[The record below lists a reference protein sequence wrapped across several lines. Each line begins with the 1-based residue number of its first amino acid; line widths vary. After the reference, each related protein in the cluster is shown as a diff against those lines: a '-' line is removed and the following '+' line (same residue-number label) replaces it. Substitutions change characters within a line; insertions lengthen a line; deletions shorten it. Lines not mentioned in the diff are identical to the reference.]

1 MLLQRATLDPNL
13 WAFGQTTGDG
23 AGSIPAA
30 VRRGIRGRYEN
41 KCAFCGEAEYSD
53 AELDSRVQP
62 KLSCAHLAPRA
73 GYFHTG
79 FANKFDVNSMRNFI
93 LLCGSHGRKGTCHDG
108 FDSHKLALIPDILG
122 QAQGWKLLNA
132 YSEWKAGDQGNSGL
146 QLRTVTFDKF
156 DPGMVY
162 KRALATR
169 LHKFVLENRR
179 ALREVPDVADMIGAV
194 RDLSMTESCRGQ
206 RETEAAVEF
215 PSSEFSQ
222 AQASQPVK
230 QCVVVPPRAGRGVL
244 VPPRTFQQ
252 SRTPFL
258 FDKRQVAVTRL

>member
-1 MLLQRATLDPNL
+1 MRL
-13 WAFGQTTGDG
+13 WIPIYPPFGQTTGDG

-41 KCAFCGEAEYSD
+41 RCAFCGEAEYSD

-122 QAQGWKLLNA
+122 QVQGWKLLNA

-146 QLRTVTFDKF
+146 QLRTVTF
-156 DPGMVY
+156 
-162 KRALATR
+162 
-169 LHKFVLENRR
+169 
-179 ALREVPDVADMIGAV
+179 
-194 RDLSMTESCRGQ
+194 
-206 RETEAAVEF
+206 
-215 PSSEFSQ
+215 
-222 AQASQPVK
+222 
-230 QCVVVPPRAGRGVL
+230 
-244 VPPRTFQQ
+244 
-252 SRTPFL
+252 
-258 FDKRQVAVTRL
+258 RQVRSRHGLQACPCNPIAQVRFGKPSRAQRGPRCGRHDWRCERPLND

>member
-1 MLLQRATLDPNL
+1 MLLQRAHLDPNL
-13 WAFGQTTGDG
+13 SAFGQTTGDG
-23 AGSIPAA
+23 AGTIPAA
-30 VRRGIRGRYEN
+30 VKHGIRRRYEN

-53 AELDSRVQP
+53 AEHVQP

-73 GYFHTG
+73 GYFQAG

-132 YSEWKAGDQGNSGL
+132 YSDWKAGDPGNSGL

-156 DPGMVY
+156 YPGMVY

-169 LHKFVLENRR
+169 LQVRFGKRSR
-179 ALREVPDVADMIGAV
+179 AQ
-194 RDLSMTESCRGQ
+194 RG
-206 RETEAAVEF
+206 
-215 PSSEFSQ
+215 
-222 AQASQPVK
+222 
-230 QCVVVPPRAGRGVL
+230 PRCGRHDWRCERPL
-244 VPPRTFQQ
+244 N
-252 SRTPFL
+252 
-258 FDKRQVAVTRL
+258 D